1 VNKPNG
7 PSTVGTKPKL
17 STDDSLVVAVPA
29 ITAAGA
35 GVGLGVAAGAA
46 GAAAAAGA
54 GVGAA
59 AGALLSALSGAAAG
73 EGAALAFA
81 LALVL
86 PAAVAGFPL
95 SLEFGS
101 FAALAGANEANITI
115 APSAN
120 KLAARPSTINNRIV
134 ASARC
139 TQKNDRDR
147 FGEDT
152 SEECVRRNI
161 ATRAHRVTLSIR
173 PQAHCVRLPQK
184 HPKKIEPRNA
194 RTL

>member
-1 VNKPNG
+1 MIG
-7 PSTVGTKPKL
+7 AG
-17 STDDSLVVAVPA
+17 D
-29 ITAAGA
+29 AAGA
-35 GVGLGVAAGAA
+35 GVGVGEAAGA
-46 GAAAAAGA
+46 GAATGA

-59 AGALLSALSGAAAG
+59 AGAPLSALAGAAAD

-86 PAAVAGFPL
+86 LAADAGFPL

-101 FAALAGANEANITI
+101 FAALAGANGITI

-120 KLAARPSTINNRIV
+120 KLAARRSSFDNRIV
-134 ASARC
+134 ASAVR

-152 SEECVRRNI
+152 SEQCTRRDI
-161 ATRAHRVTLSIR
+161 ATRARRVTLSIR
-173 PQAHCVRLPQK
+173 PQAPRERLPQK
-184 HPKKIEPRNA
+184 HPKKPSPKCRDIIM
-194 RTL
+194 